1 MNKPKLYIMV
11 GLSASGKSTIGKQL
25 AKENDCVII
34 SSDGIRGE
42 ICEDSLEDAKRIA
55 KETCDW
61 IKEYKD
67 DYMANNPVVINKEID
82 NLMTKVMTDLISFSI
97 KREVNKSE

>member
-1 MNKPKLYIMV
+1 ML
-11 GLSASGKSTIGKQL
+11 
-25 AKENDCVII
+25 
-34 SSDGIRGE
+34 
-42 ICEDSLEDAKRIA
+42 KRIA